1 MMIWTTVKKAI
12 SIILI
17 TEFLVLATY
26 FISFEF
32 YINLQIAFASSL
44 LVILGASFAYK
55 KMVQTQVE
63 AENINEERDLLDNIE
78 DPHELYDDKVNDEV
92 REGTLGHEPINN
104 APVEELDLKEIVKE
118 ERAKIKTL
126 SVKSMK
132 HGVRGSVSLFRL
144 VPYLFLVLGFIA
156 LKNNEL
162 LDIAI
167 YLPSLLVGI
176 IIGSLATKELNA

>member
-1 MMIWTTVKKAI
+1 MKMRIMVKK
-12 SIILI
+12 SIKIIGVTELI
-17 TEFLVLATY
+17 VLLFY
-26 FISFEF
+26 FYSFEVF
-32 YINLQIAFASSL
+32 INIQVAFLSSL
-44 LVILGASFAYK
+44 FVILGSSFAYR

-63 AENINEERDLLDNIE
+63 AESFENQRDLLDDIE
-78 DPHELYDDKVNDEV
+78 DPHELYDD
-92 REGTLGHEPINN
+92 EPIND
-104 APVEELDLKEIVKE
+104 APVEELDLKAIVKE

-132 HGVRGSVSLFRL
+132 HGARGSVSLFRL
-144 VPYLFLVLGFIA
+144 LPYLFLVLGFIA

-176 IIGSLATKELNA
+176 VVGSVASKEFSS